1 MRFMVLMRLW
11 GCVQI
16 GDDHSLRSKK
26 VVSLGVKP
34 VMLSAFR
41 MNGSPYV
48 FAALDRPAVVHEH
61 NGKLVFSPLNESNL
75 THLCTFSTEAFP
87 GAIAMCKD
95 DKLMI
100 TAIDAIQRLHVRCD
114 TTCAA
119 CSLPATVHADHCHP
133 LLYHCTVKF
142 ASCQ

>member
-1 MRFMVLMRLW
+1 M
-11 GCVQI
+11 
-16 GDDHSLRSKK
+16 DENHSLKSKK

-75 THLCTFSTEAFP
+75 THLCTFSTEALP

-95 DKLMI
+95 DRLMI
-100 TAIDAIQRLHVRCD
+100 TAIDAIQRLHIRCGV
-114 TTCAA
+114 
-119 CSLPATVHADHCHP
+119 L
-133 LLYHCTVKF
+133 
-142 ASCQ
+142 

>member
-1 MRFMVLMRLW
+1 MCTIEVTCAHSSWCSATFFCCMQV
-11 GCVQI
+11 GE
-16 GDDHSLRSKK
+16 DHSLKSKK

-95 DKLMI
+95 DRLMI
-100 TAIDAIQRLHVRCD
+100 TAIDAIQRLHIR
-114 TTCAA
+114 CAA
-119 CSLPATVHADHCHP
+119 SGSPRTTSWNGTRL
-133 LLYHCTVKF
+133 
-142 ASCQ
+142 

>member
-1 MRFMVLMRLW
+1 MHTDIHKFARGIFVSLTQVLLC
-11 GCVQI
+11 CVQV
-16 GDDHSLRSKK
+16 GEDHSLKSKK
-26 VVSLGVKP
+26 VLSLGVKP

-95 DKLMI
+95 DRLMI
-100 TAIDAIQRLHVRCD
+100 TAIDAIQRLHIR
-114 TTCAA
+114 CAA
-119 CSLPATVHADHCHP
+119 PSGLRLRT
-133 LLYHCTVKF
+133 LR
-142 ASCQ
+142 

>member
-1 MRFMVLMRLW
+1 
-11 GCVQI
+11 
-16 GDDHSLRSKK
+16 
-26 VVSLGVKP
+26 
-34 VMLSAFR
+34 MLSAFR

-95 DKLMI
+95 DRLMI
-100 TAIDAIQRLHVRCD
+100 TAIDAIQRLHIRCGSMHWFD
-114 TTCAA
+114 ATGLTIAYLA
-119 CSLPATVHADHCHP
+119 CNVGCQTAFPYVATVLH
-133 LLYHCTVKF
+133 
-142 ASCQ
+142 